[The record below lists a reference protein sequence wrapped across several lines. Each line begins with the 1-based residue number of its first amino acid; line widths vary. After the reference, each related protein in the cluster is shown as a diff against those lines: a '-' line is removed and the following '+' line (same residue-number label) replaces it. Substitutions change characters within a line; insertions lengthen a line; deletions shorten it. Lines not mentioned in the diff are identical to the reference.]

1 MIEIN
6 LLPQEYRK
14 KEPRF
19 KGVDISQLNLQS
31 IPVMYIVASVVGF
44 LIVAQ
49 AILFILG
56 LYAGARLNGL
66 TKVSAAL
73 SPDKKEYDALSARS
87 VSTGKKIKAIDELL
101 VKRFNWSAKLND
113 LSDSLTPGI
122 WLTGLSYD
130 ERSSEKFIPLTSPK
144 QAADPTQPPKMLKQ
158 ITTSRYMTLSG
169 YASAAGEQG
178 AALVG
183 KFIQSMKDNP
193 EFYGDFSDIVLGSIR
208 SEKVED
214 QEVMDFKITCLFKD
228 LNAK

>member
-6 LLPQEYRK
+6 LLPQEHRK

-19 KGVDISQLNLQS
+19 KGVDISQLNLRN
-31 IPVMYIVASVVGF
+31 IPVIYIVAAVVGF

-49 AILFILG
+49 AMLFVLG
-56 LYAGARLNGL
+56 LYAGARLSGL
-66 TKVSAAL
+66 AKIAAVL
-73 SPDKKEYDALSARS
+73 SPDKKEFDALNARAI
-87 VSTGKKIKAIDELL
+87 STGKKITAVDELL
-101 VKRFNWSAKLND
+101 VKRFNWSRKLND
-113 LSDSLTPGI
+113 LSDSFTPGI

-130 ERSSEKFIPLTSPK
+130 ERAIEKYVPLISSG
-144 QAADPTQPPKMLKQ
+144 QAADPSQPPKMLKQ

-169 YASAAGEQG
+169 YASGAGEQG

-193 EFYGDFSDIVLGSIR
+193 GFYGDFNDIVLGSIR

-228 LNAK
+228 PNVK

>member
-31 IPVMYIVASVVGF
+31 IPVIYIVAAVVGF
-44 LIVAQ
+44 LIIAQ
-49 AILFILG
+49 ALLFALG
-56 LYAGARLNGL
+56 FYAQARLNGL
-66 TKVSAAL
+66 AKIAAVL
-73 SPDKKEYDALSARS
+73 SPDKKEFDALNANAI
-87 VSTGKKIKAIDELL
+87 STGKKIRAIDELL

-130 ERSSEKFIPLTSPK
+130 ERSIEKYVALVSPK
-144 QAADPTQPPKMLKQ
+144 QAADPSQPPKMLKQ
-158 ITTSRYMTLSG
+158 ITTSRYITLSG
-169 YASAAGEQG
+169 YASGAGEQG
-178 AALVG
+178 AALIG
-183 KFIQSMKDNP
+183 KFIQSMKNNP
-193 EFYGDFSDIVLGSIR
+193 GFYDDFNDIVLGSIR

-228 LNAK
+228 SNVK